1 MARLVVGVNDLATV
15 NPKLAAEW
23 SSENNGALKPQ
34 DVTKSSGRKVWWRH
48 VLTDGS
54 VHEWQATVASRSDG
68 HGCPFCSNIRVLPGF
83 NDLATIN
90 PELAAEWSPLKNGVL
105 KPSDVLSGSN
115 RKVWWRCSKGHEWQ
129 ATVSSR
135 IEGRGC
141 PYCANKKVLAGF
153 NDLATTNPNLANEW
167 DYAKNGELT
176 PKDVAAGSDKKAWWK
191 CRSCG
196 AEWYA
201 SINNRS
207 RGAAC
212 PECSHPSKR
221 KSHERYVAELAEKNP
236 NIEVVGTYRS
246 IRHKVKCKCRRC
258 GNVWFPSAGSVLNSA
273 RGCPACWDMRRH
285 LPRKTEV
292 EFVEQLN
299 MINPL
304 ISLISEYKSSKDRV
318 RCRCEMCGHEWSA
331 IPGTLLGGN
340 GCPRCNHSQT
350 SFVEQCLYETMC
362 LRLGEQR
369 VISRDRGTVGS
380 ELDILIPDMKL
391 AFEYGA
397 WFWHERRFDRDIEK
411 RDECA
416 RRGIRLIE
424 CYDAFPPNREL
435 PFQTDCLTYRCPL
448 GQYSNRES
456 LIEYL
461 NRCLQ
466 YLDEPQL
473 VQSELNLVISKA
485 YRNSRRKTTEQFAE
499 ELLGINPDI
508 EVVGSY
514 ESSSSKI
521 EVRCKKCGKTWRTS
535 PNNLL
540 NGTGCPTCQ
549 LKVNAANR
557 TFSQEEFEQRLAI
570 ANPNICLVSPF
581 RKTHSPVKVRCRS
594 CGHVWTASA
603 SNLLHGSG
611 CPKCSGR
618 AHGKILCLETGGCF
632 NTFTAAA
639 NWCGLKGC
647 GGISAACKKG
657 GGYAGGYHWAFAAED
672 D

>member
-1 MARLVVGVNDLATV
+1 
-15 NPKLAAEW
+15 
-23 SSENNGALKPQ
+23 
-34 DVTKSSGRKVWWRH
+34 
-48 VLTDGS
+48 
-54 VHEWQATVASRSDG
+54 
-68 HGCPFCSNIRVLPGF
+68 
-83 NDLATIN
+83 
-90 PELAAEWSPLKNGVL
+90 
-105 KPSDVLSGSN
+105 
-115 RKVWWRCSKGHEWQ
+115 
-129 ATVSSR
+129 
-135 IEGRGC
+135 
-141 PYCANKKVLAGF
+141 
-153 NDLATTNPNLANEW
+153 
-167 DYAKNGELT
+167 
-176 PKDVAAGSDKKAWWK
+176 
-191 CRSCG
+191 
-196 AEWYA
+196 
-201 SINNRS
+201 
-207 RGAAC
+207 
-212 PECSHPSKR
+212 
-221 KSHERYVAELAEKNP
+221 
-236 NIEVVGTYRS
+236 
-246 IRHKVKCKCRRC
+246 
-258 GNVWFPSAGSVLNSA
+258 
-273 RGCPACWDMRRH
+273 
-285 LPRKTEV
+285 
-292 EFVEQLN
+292 
-299 MINPL
+299 
-304 ISLISEYKSSKDRV
+304 
-318 RCRCEMCGHEWSA
+318 MCGHEWSA
-331 IPGTLLGGN
+331 IPGTLLSGN

-535 PNNLL
+535 PHNLL

-618 AHGKILCLETGGCF
+618 AHGKIFCLETGGCF